1 MPKNA
6 QADGRTYGRTDR
18 RTKGWKDPILK
29 DYSGY
34 YRGSNICNCS
44 RLAFKSQRYSTM
56 LV

>member
-6 QADGRTYGRTDR
+6 QADGRTYGRTGR

-44 RLAFKSQRYSTM
+44 RLAFESQRYSTM